1 MDFTKI
7 KTGDIL
13 EIKGKKYEVTESWD
27 RGFET
32 LSSGKERWYS
42 LFEMVEVGSGK
53 ITATHSL
60 IHYDDDKETFL
71 KNNINK
77 KKTEIKKREIKFS
90 T

>member
-1 MDFTKI
+1 MDFKKI

-13 EIKGKKYEVTESWD
+13 KINGKEYEITESWD
-27 RGFET
+27 RGFDT
-32 LSSGKERWYS
+32 LPSGKERWYS

-71 KNNINK
+71 INKINK
-77 KKTEIKKREIKFS
+77 KKVEIKKKMLKF
-90 T
+90 